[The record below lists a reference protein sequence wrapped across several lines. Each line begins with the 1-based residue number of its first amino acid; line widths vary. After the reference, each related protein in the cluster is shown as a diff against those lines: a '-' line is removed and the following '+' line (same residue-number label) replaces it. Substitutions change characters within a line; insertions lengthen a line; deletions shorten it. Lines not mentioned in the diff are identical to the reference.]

1 MMRISA
7 KFPIK
12 NVFKS
17 NGVWCFDIRDELDAH
32 GAIITTTKTRGTR
45 SLVLGSWFLDSVTYQ
60 KESGS
65 PKVFPTMRYRNEK
78 GELRTRC

>member
-17 NGVWCFDIRDELDAH
+17 NGVWCFEIRDELDAD
-32 GAIITTTKTRGTR
+32 GAIITTTKKRGKM
-45 SLVLGSWFLDSVTYQ
+45 SWFLGLCHVS
-60 KESGS
+60 
-65 PKVFPTMRYRNEK
+65 K
-78 GELRTRC
+78 GKR